1 MATPK
6 LSSASIALVEC
17 FAINYA
23 VFLRDFRLA
32 ENALFYSKHFI
43 STKANTASV
52 FNSNANA
59 AITKGRYLSAAL

>member
-6 LSSASIALVEC
+6 LSSASIALVEL

-32 ENALFYSKHFI
+32 ENAIFLFKAFHFYQ
-43 STKANTASV
+43 S
-52 FNSNANA
+52 
-59 AITKGRYLSAAL
+59 